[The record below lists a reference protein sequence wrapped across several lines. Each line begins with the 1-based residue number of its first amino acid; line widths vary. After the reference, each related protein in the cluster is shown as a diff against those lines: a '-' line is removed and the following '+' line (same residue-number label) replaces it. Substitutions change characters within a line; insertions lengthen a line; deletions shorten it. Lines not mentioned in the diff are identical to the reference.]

1 MTARTLTLAA
11 LTLSA
16 LCNAAIAQQIAHAP
30 HDLALGN
37 PAAIV
42 DLDSKDGQALTKST
56 WQFTSS
62 QIVDAQNNAVGADL
76 RASGAPVATRDLAPR
91 LGTPA
96 FEKAA
101 WEPIAPGE
109 LEKRRGNGKLSFGW
123 YRTSVTIPETFG
135 AVPARG
141 ATIVFEIV
149 IDDYAEVWVDGRLP
163 LVLGQSGGA
172 LIKGFNAPN
181 RVVLTSDAQPG
192 QRFDLAVFAAN
203 GPLSAPPT
211 NFLWVRTATL
221 EVHPRAAQQVS
232 FGTVQR
238 VDPALDA
245 IVPAGARI
253 EKLAEGFQFLEGPVW
268 HPDGYLL
275 FSDPN
280 ANTIYRYDPE
290 GRVSV
295 FRAKS
300 GYKGL
305 DVGTYH
311 QPGSNGLTLDKEGRL
326 VIDEHGNRRVTR
338 LERTGALTVLADRYE
353 GKRLN
358 SPNDLV
364 LKSDGTLYF
373 TDPPFGL
380 PKVFDDPK
388 KELPFSG
395 VFCLRDGKLTLLSKE
410 LTGPNGIGFSPDEK
424 FLYVSNWDPQRK
436 VILRFPVEAGCA
448 VGAPTVFADLTQA
461 PGEEA
466 LDGLKIDA
474 RGDVFVSG
482 PGGLWIFDATGKH
495 LGTLHPEQ
503 QPANLAWGD
512 DGRTLY
518 LAART
523 ALYRIRLSVSGVT
536 ATASR

>member
-1 MTARTLTLAA
+1 M
-11 LTLSA
+11 
-16 LCNAAIAQQIAHAP
+16 
-30 HDLALGN
+30 
-37 PAAIV
+37 
-42 DLDSKDGQALTKST
+42 
-56 WQFTSS
+56 
-62 QIVDAQNNAVGADL
+62 
-76 RASGAPVATRDLAPR
+76 
-91 LGTPA
+91 
-96 FEKAA
+96 
-101 WEPIAPGE
+101 
-109 LEKRRGNGKLSFGW
+109 
-123 YRTSVTIPETFG
+123 
-135 AVPARG
+135 
-141 ATIVFEIV
+141 
-149 IDDYAEVWVDGRLP
+149 
-163 LVLGQSGGA
+163 
-172 LIKGFNAPN
+172 
-181 RVVLTSDAQPG
+181 
-192 QRFDLAVFAAN
+192 
-203 GPLSAPPT
+203 

-268 HPDGYLL
+268 HRDGYLL

-410 LTGPNGIGFSPDEK
+410 LAGPNGIGFSPDEK